1 MKDYYYIL
9 GVKSNS
15 TEKEIKSAYRKLSLK
30 FHPDKNEGDKFF
42 EERFKEINEAYEVLG
57 DIQKRKEY
65 DSNSQ
70 NKTEKEYSY
79 NQEPPEPEIVF
90 FRVNKSSIKKGEI
103 LEISWETKFTNSVKI
118 LPFGVLETSGTKKFK
133 INADDSFQCKIL
145 ASNGNKVVFKEISIT
160 ITKTQPKPTAPIILR
175 FESDKEIVEE
185 NGFIELS
192 WQTINTTRVE
202 IEGLGSV
209 PLNGNAQLKIN
220 FNRPVSITAYNEFG
234 YITKSIKIYKKEVKS
249 SPKTETNYS
258 FLWIILIV
266 GILFMLIKSNIKSEP
281 KAETS
286 TSSDIDTMLVDSS
299 KYIEAKLQITNVK
312 VTEEFTLLTLKYN
325 NGTSGWININKDTY
339 IEVGGQKLTII
350 ESPQIPY
357 SPLKFEFQNSNQDF
371 EFQLRFPSIGDA
383 LYFDLIECDDKESCF
398 NFLNVSVKR
407 PHEANWF
414 NHAEENILTVGTV
427 MFWTKIKDGGVFTVT
442 LEDGRKKEIN
452 TFYTGED
459 SPICGTKG
467 FAVFDLKKGNYKYKV
482 ESQALDSLGNTW
494 NWEGEAEI
502 TPSNCQLIELGNN

>member
-42 EERFKEINEAYEVLG
+42 EERFKEINEAYEILG

-70 NKTEKEYSY
+70 NESEKEYSS
-79 NQEPPEPEIVF
+79 NQESHEPEIVF

-103 LEISWETKFTNSVKI
+103 LEISWETKFANSIKI
-118 LPFGVLETSGTKKFK
+118 LPFGVLEASGTKKFK
-133 INADDSFQCKIL
+133 INGDDSFKCKIL
-145 ASNGNKVVFKEISIT
+145 ASNGNKVVSKEISIT
-160 ITKTQPKPTAPIILR
+160 VTKIESKPTAPIILK

-192 WQTINTTRVE
+192 WQTSNTIRVE

-209 PLNGNAQLKIN
+209 PLNGNAQLRVN
-220 FNRPVSITAYNEFG
+220 FNRPVSITAHNEFG
-234 YITKSIKIYKKEVKS
+234 YISKSIKIYKKGIKS
-249 SPKTETNYS
+249 SPKSESNYS

-266 GILFMLIKSNIKSEP
+266 GILFVLIKSNIKSEP
-281 KAETS
+281 KTEGS
-286 TSSDIDTMLVDSS
+286 TNSEIDTMMVDSS
-299 KYIEAKLQITNVK
+299 ESIAAKLQITNVK

-339 IEVGGQKLTII
+339 IDVGGQKLTII

-357 SPLKFEFQNSNQDF
+357 SPLKFEFQNSNQDL
-371 EFQLRFPSIGDA
+371 EFQLKFPSLGDA
-383 LYFDLIECDDKESCF
+383 LYFDLVECDDKESCF

-407 PHEANWF
+407 PFEANWF
-414 NHAEENILTVGTV
+414 NHKEENVSTIGTV
-427 MFWTKIKDGGVFTVT
+427 MFWTKIKDGGKFTVT
-442 LEDGRKKEIN
+442 LEDGRKKEISIFHDGFD
-452 TFYTGED
+452 T
-459 SPICGTKG
+459 PVCGTKG
-467 FAVFDLKKGNYKYKV
+467 FAIFDLKKGNYKYKV
-482 ESQALDSLGNTW
+482 ESQVLDSLGNTW
-494 NWEGEAEI
+494 NWEGEVEI
-502 TPSNCQLIELGNN
+502 KPSNCQLIELGNN